1 MINVFAL
8 VYQVHLT
15 ASIEG
20 DSLSNQKEIDATRNY
35 SGGIITSP
43 GFPGNYTHNAS
54 YTWTFKTGN
63 PKSIVHLTFDFFQI
77 FEYQNH
83 TPRCKDF
90 LQVNR
95 TVPCCKLAFNS
106 CGTLKRFNL
115 SITGS
120 VITISFVSNSVH
132 SAKGFHLN
140 WIVFIPEKPT
150 TSLEPLFMSKTTLAT
165 NSSSSKYASK
175 TFVFI
180 PEKPTTSL
188 EPLLMSTKTS
198 TTETKT
204 LITRRTTLAKVSST
218 SKYASKTYAHTGR
231 TTHDA
236 WFLTNDAT
244 QKISTFVQTLSDND
258 QSTSFSAVYLI
269 VGICVAEL
277 TLIAFGIYMYC
288 TTTP

>member
-8 VYQVHLT
+8 VYQLHLT

-20 DSLSNQKEIDATRNY
+20 GSLSNHKEIDASRNY
-35 SGGIITSP
+35 SGGTITSP

-54 YTWTFKTGN
+54 YTWTFNTGN
-63 PKSIVHLTFDFFQI
+63 PKSIVHLTFDFLQI

-95 TVPCCKLAFNS
+95 TVPCCELAFNG
-106 CGTLKRFNL
+106 CGTLKPFNL

-120 VITISFVSNSVH
+120 VITISFVSNRVH
-132 SAKGFHLN
+132 SAKGFYLH
-140 WIVFIPEKPT
+140 WIVFIPENPT
-150 TSLEPLFMSKTTLAT
+150 TSLK
-165 NSSSSKYASK
+165 
-175 TFVFI
+175 
-180 PEKPTTSL
+180 
-188 EPLLMSTKTS
+188 PLLMSTKTS
-198 TTETKT
+198 TTKTKT
-204 LITRRTTLAKVSST
+204 LITRTTTLAKVSST

-258 QSTSFSAVYLI
+258 QNTSFSAVYLI